1 MEQDYEKELNEIM
14 GSFTCP
20 QDFECYKLGFENIC
34 KAEETGQDLLLV
46 CLEKNPSACPL
57 SLNFGD
63 KYYCECPL
71 RIYIA
76 KKLKK

>member
-20 QDFECYKLGFENIC
+20 QDFECYKQRFENIC

-63 KYYCECPL
+63 KYYCECSL
-71 RIYIA
+71 HIYIA
-76 KKLKK
+76 KKLNK